1 MKFFNCPNCD
11 SRFPVRPIECP
22 SCGESIALSEW
33 KEVEVDAPPMPT
45 SPMVI
50 ELHGDLG
57 RPFVFR
63 KQAHSMG
70 VGRPSLTNVSSQANC
85 CEREQFVLSW
95 DGDRCF
101 ISAPGTPPRNATY
114 VDGSKLVGKIEL
126 RQGSIVDL
134 RGTTGRIALPLTA
147 LYS

>member
-11 SRFPVRPIECP
+11 SRFPAKSAECP

-33 KEVEVDAPPMPT
+33 KEVEVETPPMPPT
-45 SPMVI
+45 PLLV

-63 KQAHSMG
+63 KQTHAMG
-70 VGRPSLTNVSSQANC
+70 VGRPSLAAVSSQANC

-95 DGDRCF
+95 EGDRCY
-101 ISAPGTPPRNATY
+101 ISKPAVAPRNATY
-114 VDGSKLVGKIEL
+114 VDGSMLTSRTEL
-126 RQGSIVDL
+126 RQGGTIDL
-134 RGTTGRIALPLTA
+134 RGPTGRVALPLTI